1 VRLELINTLTA
12 LAKTDINAE
21 RSTLFAPIFAPI
33 LKAGTPAP

>member
-21 RSTLFAPIFAPI
+21 RFGDIYADFRAPIF
-33 LKAGTPAP
+33 